1 MLYDWLV
8 GQPISAMRKTNGETR
23 AAILAAAYSV
33 LSQRGIEQTTIKEVA
48 RVAGVA
54 PGLVHY
60 YFASKDVLLREVLQV
75 AGERY
80 VALIEQ
86 MLTLSPRKLAREI
99 LQEPQTR
106 LAKEPEWYRFKYEL
120 LALGLHNEAVTP
132 SARIMLEKGR
142 ECIASM
148 IHRITGTEAG
158 APELSAV
165 LMACFDGLAIQKI
178 IDPAFDIDR
187 AYKTLQKLFRPVLE
201 VKAEP

>member
-1 MLYDWLV
+1 
-8 GQPISAMRKTNGETR
+8 MRKTNGETK

-60 YFASKDVLLREVLQV
+60 YFVSKDVLLREVLQLAV
-75 AGERY
+75 ERY

-86 MLTLSPRKLAREI
+86 MLTLSSRKLAREI

-106 LAKEPEWYRFKYEL
+106 LAEEPEWYRFKYEL

-132 SARIMLEKGR
+132 
-142 ECIASM
+142 
-148 IHRITGTEAG
+148 
-158 APELSAV
+158 P
-165 LMACFDGLAIQKI
+165 
-178 IDPAFDIDR
+178 PA
-187 AYKTLQKLFRPVLE
+187 
-201 VKAEP
+201 

>member
-1 MLYDWLV
+1 M
-8 GQPISAMRKTNGETR
+8 KTKSGETK

-33 LSQRGIEQTTIKEVA
+33 LSQRGIEKATVKEVA

-60 YFASKDVLLREVLQV
+60 YFASKDVLLQEVLQM
-75 AGERY
+75 AGRHY
-80 VALIEQ
+80 AGLIEE
-86 MLTLSPRKLAREI
+86 MLALPPQTLAKEM

-106 LAKEPEWYRFKYEL
+106 VAKEPEWYRFKYEL
-120 LALGLHNEAVTP
+120 LAIGLHNEAVAP
-132 SARIMLEKGR
+132 SARMMLEKGR

-148 IHRITGTEAG
+148 VQRITGEGARGEA
-158 APELSAV
+158 LSPV

-187 AYKTLQKLFRPVLE
+187 AYQTLETIFQPVLAA
-201 VKAEP
+201 KPEP

>member
-1 MLYDWLV
+1 MQGEMKKTSNETKV
-8 GQPISAMRKTNGETR
+8 G
-23 AAILAAAYSV
+23 ILAAAYSV

-60 YFASKDVLLREVLQV
+60 YFASKNLLLQEVLQV
-75 AGERY
+75 AGQRY
-80 VALIEQ
+80 VTLIEQ
-86 MLTLSPRKLAREI
+86 MLTLPPRKLAKEI

-106 LAKEPEWYRFKYEL
+106 LAEEPEWYRFRYEL
-120 LALGLHNEAVTP
+120 LAIGLHNDAVAP
-132 SARIMLEKGR
+132 SARMMLEKGR

-148 IHRITGTEAG
+148 IQRITGTGAG
-158 APELSAV
+158 GEELSAV
-165 LMACFDGLAIQKI
+165 LMSCFDGLAIQKI

-201 VKAEP
+201 VKSES